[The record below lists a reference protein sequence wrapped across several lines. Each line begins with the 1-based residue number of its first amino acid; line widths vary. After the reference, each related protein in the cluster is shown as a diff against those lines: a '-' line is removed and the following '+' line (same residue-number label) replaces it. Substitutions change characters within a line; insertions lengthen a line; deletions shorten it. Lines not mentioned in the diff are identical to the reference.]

1 MVKRIN
7 PERESSVMTNSI
19 LQVESAIDWLTIT
32 GSSNAS
38 WEKVSGM
45 ALSLWED
52 QAGRGN
58 KHFHQSRHGFSMN
71 CCGGVQYGQSR
82 SGWMV
87 VLQSALAAKFWMP
100 FAAYAGNVTRVD
112 LQVTIWYQED
122 PAGTISDLYL
132 EREEN
137 PKRKGETNT
146 TLILGQDRGDTLYV
160 GSRSSAQFGRI
171 YDKMRQSKNSSHYKN
186 ALRFEV
192 EFKKPLSG
200 EVMRWL
206 LTNDPSSEQIC
217 AKVLNWFALRGI
229 EVPNICTSGDN
240 AIQLPSKETPIESK
254 LNWLRKT
261 VRPVYR
267 QLKLLDLQT
276 LADEAIGVTDDIQT
290 VSQPRKELDNGS
302 R

>member
-1 MVKRIN
+1 M
-7 PERESSVMTNSI
+7 SG
-19 LQVESAIDWLTIT
+19 IDWLTIT
-32 GSSNAS
+32 GKTFSS
-38 WEKVSGM
+38 WEKVQGM

-58 KHFHQSRHGFSMN
+58 KHFYQSRHGFSMN
-71 CCGGVQYGQSR
+71 CCGGVQYGKSKQ
-82 SGWMV
+82 GWMV
-87 VLQSALAAKFWMP
+87 VLQSDLANKFWMP
-100 FAAYAGNVTRVD
+100 FAAYATNITRVD
-112 LQVTIWYQED
+112 LQATIFYEND
-122 PAGTISDLYL
+122 PASTISDLYL

-160 GSRSSAQFGRI
+160 GSRASAQFGRI
-171 YDKMRQSKNSSHYKN
+171 YDKMRQSKMSSHYEN

-192 EFKKPLSG
+192 EFKKPMSG

-206 LTNDPSSEQIC
+206 LTEDPTSEQIC

-240 AIQLPSKETPIESK
+240 AIQLPNKETPIESK
-254 LNWLRKT
+254 LRWLRST

-276 LADEAIGVTDDIQT
+276 MADDAIGVTDDIQT
-290 VSQPRKELDNGS
+290 VSNTQGELDNGS